1 MITVNYQLF
10 IQCMFALWVAGG
22 VVNIAVGAIE
32 TDTKKQATL
41 ILSGI
46 IMLLIV
52 FACMV
57 V

>member
-22 VVNIAVGAIE
+22 VVDIAVGAIE